1 MPDIVAG
8 VGRQP
13 SVRNIVPVALANVV
27 PIEGEPLRVIGRSVG
42 IEFEAGRAAVDKD
55 FTRFTLRLDGEFPHV
70 ADALE
75 AANEM
80 SESCEVREEDGT
92 QVFVCP
98 PASSE
103 DAAAGLNAVDQI
115 CAKLSLPE
123 VWRFSGQDFE
133 STPLSI
139 ELLFRAMV
147 QYEASDL
154 HLTPGNKP
162 IFRVENQARTAEI
175 MGPVSARQIL
185 DLIESIAPEGALR
198 EFKEKNQCS
207 FGFHQVGLGFARTT
221 AFVKMGAP
229 HLTFRYLSEEVGS
242 FEELGIP
249 VEMLQQ
255 LATVN
260 DGLLIMAGMG
270 GSGKTTTAAAVI
282 EYINMNRNAH
292 ILTIEDPIE
301 IVFTGKRAFISQRSL
316 GTDVETFAEG
326 VAGAMR
332 QDPDVIFI
340 GEMRDVN
347 TVRAALGAASTG
359 VLVVSTLNSGSAYAV
374 INRLV
379 TFFNPVERDLVRQ
392 QLQDNLRGVI
402 CQKLIPKKGGGR
414 VPALEVLFN
423 DIKPISDAI
432 DEGSTIKI
440 RIGMQQT
447 LSHSYLFEHHLYKL
461 LKADT
466 ITLETARAAAQ
477 QLDTFDQINMGTYKV
492 PRLEH

>member
-13 SVRNIVPVALANVV
+13 SVRNIMPIALAKIV
-27 PIEGEPLRVIGRSVG
+27 PIQGEPLQVIGRSGG
-42 IEFEAGRAAVDKD
+42 IEFEAERAAVDQD
-55 FTRFTLRLDGEFPHV
+55 FTRFTVRIDGEFPHV

-75 AANEM
+75 AAAALNEA
-80 SESCEVREEDGT
+80 CEVREEDGAH
-92 QVFVCP
+92 VFVCP

-123 VWRFSGQDFE
+123 VWRFSGQGFE
-133 STPLSI
+133 AAPLSI

-147 QYEASDL
+147 QYKASDL
-154 HLTPGNKP
+154 HLAPGSKP
-162 IFRVENQARTAEI
+162 IFRVDNQTRTAEI
-175 MGPVSARQIL
+175 MGPVSAQQIL
-185 DLIESIAPEGALR
+185 DLIELIAPEGPLR
-198 EFKEKNQCS
+198 AFKEKNQCS
-207 FGFHQVGLGFARTT
+207 FGFHQVGLGFARMT

-229 HLTFRYLSEEVGS
+229 HLTFRYLSEQVGS

-255 LATVN
+255 LASVN

-270 GSGKTTTAAAVI
+270 GSGKTTTAAAVL
-282 EYINMNRNAH
+282 EYININRNAH

-301 IVFTGKRAFISQRSL
+301 IVFSAKRAFISQRNL
-316 GTDVETFAEG
+316 GTDVATFAEG
-326 VAGAMR
+326 IAGAMR
-332 QDPDVIFI
+332 QDPDVIFL
-340 GEMRDVN
+340 GEMRDVD

-359 VLVVSTLNSGSAYAV
+359 VLVISTLNSGNASGV
-374 INRLV
+374 ISRLV
-379 TFFNPVERDLVRQ
+379 TFFDPVERDLVRQ

-402 CQKLIPKKGGGR
+402 CQKLVPKKTGGR

-432 DEGSTIKI
+432 DEGSTLKI

-447 LSHSYLFEHHLYKL
+447 LSHSYLFEQHLHEL

-466 ITLETARAAAQ
+466 ITLEVARASSQ